1 MCIRDRDNGSVIGV
15 AATIDFGQNLAV
27 SPVSSG
33 FVTVT
38 ATPVDQFTNLEVTG
52 ITTLAN
58 VKISSGVITTTSGIV
73 TYYGDV
79 AQIDGGS
86 Y

>member
-1 MCIRDRDNGSVIGV
+1 M
-15 AATIDFGQNLAV
+15 
-27 SPVSSG
+27 
-33 FVTVT
+33 
-38 ATPVDQFTNLEVTG
+38 EK
-52 ITTLAN
+52 AN